1 MTISLK
7 YRRRRE
13 GKTNYHKRLK
23 LLTSG
28 RTRIVIRRSNT
39 GMIVQFVDYTATGD
53 VVRAQAT
60 AADVRKAG
68 CTMTSG
74 KSIPASYLTGYIAGL
89 RAKKAG
95 VEGAIADLG
104 MQTSTKG
111 NRLYAALK
119 GALDA
124 GVSIPVGEEY
134 LPAQDRIDGKH
145 IASHR
150 TVTIDMNAMKTKAKT
165 L

>member
-1 MTISLK
+1 MK

-23 LLTSG
+23 LLSG
-28 RTRIVIRRSNT
+28 GQTRLVIRRSNT
-39 GMIVQFVDYTATGD
+39 GMIVQLIDYTATGD
-53 VVRAQAT
+53 VIRATAT

-68 CTMTSG
+68 LTMTSA
-74 KSIPASYLTGYIAGL
+74 KSIPAAYLTGYIAGL

-95 VEGAIADLG
+95 VTNAIVDLG

-111 NRLYAALK
+111 NRLYAAVK

-124 GVSIPVGEEY
+124 GLQIPVSETHF
-134 LPAQDRIDGKH
+134 PDQDRLDGKH
-145 IASHR
+145 ISAHR
-150 TVTIDMNAMKTKAKT
+150 TVTIDMPACITKAKS